1 MNYSIQASTY
11 SSAWYIPSVQVIT
24 LVVVVV
30 MVVDVVATVVAES
43 HCHSKTT
50 ITVIVVTG
58 IRTRENI
65 FLTVFVSSPVF
76 K

>member
-1 MNYSIQASTY
+1 
-11 SSAWYIPSVQVIT
+11 
-24 LVVVVV
+24 
-30 MVVDVVATVVAES
+30 MVVDVVVATVVAES

-65 FLTVFVSSPVF
+65 FLTGNLLCMLPL
-76 K
+76 

>member
-1 MNYSIQASTY
+1 
-11 SSAWYIPSVQVIT
+11 
-24 LVVVVV
+24 

-65 FLTVFVSSPVF
+65 FLTGNLLCMLPL
-76 K
+76 